1 MRRVWET
8 IMDWEG
14 RRAALW
20 MWIWH
25 LDSWDAQSW
34 QERSCRR
41 HSHKTTPW
49 QDDKHRDRLL
59 LVLRLQPT
67 NRLVVLWV
75 HSQF

>member
-20 MWIWH
+20 MWIWR

-41 HSHKTTPW
+41 RNHETTLG
-49 QDDKHRDRLL
+49 RITSI
-59 LVLRLQPT
+59 VI
-67 NRLVVLWV
+67 VC
-75 HSQF
+75 S